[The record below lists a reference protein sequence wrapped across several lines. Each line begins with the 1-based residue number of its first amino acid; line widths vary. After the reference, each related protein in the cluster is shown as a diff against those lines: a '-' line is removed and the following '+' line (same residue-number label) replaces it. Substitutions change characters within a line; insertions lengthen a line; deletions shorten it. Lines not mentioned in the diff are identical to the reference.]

1 MKRKNGTDRTVSV
14 PDSVVSIPDCTVS
27 FPDSVVSF
35 YVILLVK
42 NDSALNYSHWNTC
55 DL

>member
-1 MKRKNGTDRTVSV
+1 MERKNVTDCTVSV
-14 PDSVVSIPDCTVS
+14 PDSMVSIPDCTVS
-27 FPDSVVSF
+27 FTDFAVSF

-55 DL
+55 DF